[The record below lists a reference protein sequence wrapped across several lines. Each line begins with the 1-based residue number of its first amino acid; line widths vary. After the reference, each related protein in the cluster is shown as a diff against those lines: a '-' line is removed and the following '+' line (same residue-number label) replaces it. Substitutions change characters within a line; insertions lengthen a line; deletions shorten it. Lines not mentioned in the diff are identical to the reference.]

1 MRHLGVGRHLKGPVF
16 THYDDCDVRVRFAK
30 GNTQRMFSSE
40 PNDHSFNLLFIRNAS
55 SFIAQARKSDK
66 VYIEADFYQE
76 RRRGF
81 EFDISDLEWK

>member
-1 MRHLGVGRHLKGPVF
+1 MS
-16 THYDDCDVRVRFAK
+16 
-30 GNTQRMFSSE
+30 SSE
-40 PNDHSFNLLFIRNAS
+40 PDDHSFKLLFIRNAS

-76 RRRGF
+76 GRRVF